1 MAVPIP
7 VPTER
12 KGSDPKARKNF
23 EEQIKLDIAMNEK
36 RKQLWSALNLFIARN
51 GGYLISPPHAKRLL
65 VEVPQYSEL
74 PDKLLDLGYNLQ
86 MAGTNTRI
94 IGGNIVPVMA
104 YYFTIP
110 MGK

>member
-1 MAVPIP
+1 MVIP

-23 EEQIKLDIAMNEK
+23 EEQIKLDIAVNEK

-74 PDKLLDLGYNLQ
+74 PDKLLDLGYQL
-86 MAGTNTRI
+86 MPAGSNTRI
-94 IGGNIVPVMA
+94 IGGQFVPVVCYA
-104 YYFTIP
+104 FIIP
-110 MGK
+110 SGK